1 MLCRTCEESVEKG
14 ESEEE
19 RPALSRRR
27 KAPDR
32 DQLCSRCGDLL
43 GHDEMELRAQRKK
56 SQLAKFGLA
65 GKRKPL
71 LKRKDNSG

>member
-1 MLCRTCEESVEKG
+1 MLCRACEESIEKG
-14 ESEEE
+14 EQEEE
-19 RPALSRRR
+19 PAPPRRRARPA
-27 KAPDR
+27 R

-43 GHDEMELRAQRKK
+43 GHEEMELRAQRKK

-65 GKRKPL
+65 GKRRAI